1 MKNIEITQVHDAVR
15 RERRRMK
22 QHELYMRKRDELCIR
37 QREYRNKNK
46 TEIKKRLLNKHPLVY
61 IHSMMLERCGVRKC
75 KNSYM
80 LSRYADRGI
89 TVCNEWI
96 KLSSFE
102 EWALSHGWRKEL
114 ELDRIDNDKG
124 YTPDNCRFV
133 TRSQNC
139 RNRSS
144 NRIVVYNGKKKTLV
158 EFVEDGKT
166 KLGYDATRKRLAN
179 GWSVKD
185 AFETPRVSN
194 QHRKEV
200 ATC

>member
-1 MKNIEITQVHDAVR
+1 MTNEDTKSECCTELH
-15 RERRRMK
+15 ERRAKKKHEWYIRNREAICKRM
-22 QHELYMRKRDELCIR
+22 
-37 QREYRNKNK
+37 REYRAENKS
-46 TEIKKRLLNKHPLVY
+46 EIRKRLLARHPLVY
-61 IHSMMLERCGVRKC
+61 IHSMMLQRCGVRRHKDR
-75 KNSYM
+75 YT
-80 LSRYADRGI
+80 LSRYAERGI
-89 TVCNEWI
+89 TVCSEWI

-102 EWALSHGWRKEL
+102 EWALSHGWRKGL
-114 ELDRIDNDKG
+114 ELDRINNDKG
-124 YTPDNCRFV
+124 YAPDNCRFV

-144 NRIVVYNGKKKTLV
+144 NRIVVYNGEKKTLV

-194 QHRKEV
+194 QHRKE
-200 ATC
+200 ATTC